1 MKERTFKV
9 EKVAKPKNGLQMI
22 FGESNRVKLLHIKLN
37 FIKDH
42 IDQLTLIV
50 IIKSQG
56 FKIGR
61 SSMLSQLFNKSII
74 STY

>member
-37 FIKDH
+37 FIIDH
-42 IDQLTLIV
+42 IDQLIV
-50 IIKSQG
+50 
-56 FKIGR
+56 
-61 SSMLSQLFNKSII
+61 ML
-74 STY
+74 